1 MHADLFYVRLN
12 FRLYLHANI
21 ILIQA
26 FNGAYVHKHL
36 TPAISSLS

>member
-1 MHADLFYVRLN
+1 MHADLFDISRN
-12 FRLYLHANI
+12 FRLYLHAN